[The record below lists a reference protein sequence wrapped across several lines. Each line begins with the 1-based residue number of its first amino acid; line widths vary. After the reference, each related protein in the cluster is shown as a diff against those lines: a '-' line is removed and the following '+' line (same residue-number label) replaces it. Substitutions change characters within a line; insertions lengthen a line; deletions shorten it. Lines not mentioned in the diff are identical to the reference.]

1 MHGQAGTTSN
11 LLAIAIVNSLEYHY
25 KNLITQTH
33 FSLNNLEAPL
43 LTKSSLFT
51 REFYMDVGI
60 DALSRSI
67 KSSKLDTAIIEDSSI
82 SLLNKKLNLLPG
94 TTKLNRDLYEGD
106 ISKTISNILQAIA
119 TCHDIIFIDINSGK
133 DPLSMKLLQ
142 SVDLIVVNL
151 SQNKSLI
158 EDYMLNYNFHSKKV
172 FYLFGNYDKNSKYNM
187 KNLMKSYSWL
197 NNNNLGVIP
206 YNTEYKDAL
215 SDGQVISYFLKNLT
229 CSKEDSNG
237 YFMQEINSA
246 IKKIVKFAGIE
257 RRILDGIYY

>member
-43 LTKSSLFT
+43 LTKTSLFT
-51 REFYMDVGI
+51 SEFYMDVGI

-67 KSSKLDTAIIEDSSI
+67 KSEKLDTTIIEDSTI
-82 SLLNKKLNLLPG
+82 SLLEKKLNLLPG
-94 TTKLNRDLYEGD
+94 TTKLNRELYEGD
-106 ISKTISNILQAIA
+106 ISKTISNILHATA
-119 TCHDIIFIDINSGK
+119 TCHDIVFIDTNSGDNK
-133 DPLSMKLLQ
+133 LSMNLLQ

-158 EDYMLNYNFHSKKV
+158 EDYILNYNFNNKKV
-172 FYLFGNYDKNSKYNM
+172 FYLFGNYDKNSKYNI

-197 NNNNLGVIP
+197 NKNNSGVIP
-206 YNTEYKDAL
+206 YNTEYKDAI
-215 SDGQVISYFLKNLT
+215 SDGQVISFFFRNSS
-229 CSKEDSNG
+229 CDKEDCNG
-237 YFMQEINSA
+237 YFMYEINST
-246 IKKIVKFAGIE
+246 IKKMVKFAGIE
-257 RRILDGIYY
+257 RRIMDGIYY